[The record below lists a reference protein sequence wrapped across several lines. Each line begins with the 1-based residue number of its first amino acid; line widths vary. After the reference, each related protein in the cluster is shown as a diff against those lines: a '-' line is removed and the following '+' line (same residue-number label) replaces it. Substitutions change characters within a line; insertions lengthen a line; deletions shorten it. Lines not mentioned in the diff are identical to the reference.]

1 MSNQRFADLTT
12 SRSSRACLNWRAWWS
27 RERKFR
33 LWTHLRRPCKGGE
46 THPVLAAA
54 PKRALL
60 RVRRDRVP
68 IHILFR
74 CRGRLCR
81 LLPLAERFHRHLPR
95 GRGREGVAG
104 GHVRRPCD
112 GNSAR
117 DSQMRDGHRAN
128 PCLVEHAPVAATPQ
142 WPLLFDL
149 IRSFQPRHAR
159 THLFQCRDA
168 TAPACLR
175 KRLPEARRGWITFG
189 NVRGRHL
196 RTARRAARPGGL
208 RSVRNRRSS

>member
-1 MSNQRFADLTT
+1 MLNQPFADLTT

-33 LWTHLRRPCKGGE
+33 LWTHLRRPCKGSE
-46 THPVLAAA
+46 THPVLSAA
-54 PKRALL
+54 PKAALL
-60 RVRRDRVP
+60 RVRRNRVP

-74 CRGRLCR
+74 CRWRLCR
-81 LLPLAERFHRHLPR
+81 LLPLTERFDWNLPR
-95 GRGREGVAG
+95 GRGRKGVAG

-117 DSQMRDGHRAN
+117 DSQERDRYR
-128 PCLVEHAPVAATPQ
+128 PSSFPVERAPVAATHQ
-142 WPLLFDL
+142 RPLLFDL
-149 IRSFQPRHAR
+149 VRSFQPRHAT
-159 THLFQCRDA
+159 THLLQCRDA
-168 TAPACLR
+168 TAAACLR
-175 KRLPEARRGWITFG
+175 KRLPAARRGGITFG

-196 RTARRAARPGGL
+196 RTARRAARPGRL